1 MQVQQHRII
10 EAEEA
15 TMWKSDGNRRTN
27 RRRIGSTEVVYRT
40 ASGGT
45 LIAAAPSGQ
54 RQVRLFRPTVARRG
68 ATP

>member
-1 MQVQQHRII
+1 MQVQQHGIT

-45 LIAAAPSGQ
+45 LIVAAPSGQ
-54 RQVRLFRPTVARRG
+54 RQVRLFRSTVARRG
-68 ATP
+68 STP